1 MKKRIPPAICIAF
14 SLFVI
19 VSCGSSGGSKENMQ
33 KDLQKDAQNQLQKDT
48 PKETQAD
55 SPSTDGP
62 AEVMSVADAKKFIAA
77 ADVNKGKLVTVSCYP
92 RGMTKAV
99 NGEFMLYVSDKTGT
113 GLPEENFACNFKE
126 DMKEAVKT
134 HKAGEL
140 VKVTG
145 NIAWNNGMVVLK
157 NAKLVE

>member
-1 MKKRIPPAICIAF
+1 MKNRFFQAICSAVLI
-14 SLFVI
+14 LLLT
-19 VSCGSSGGSKENMQ
+19 SCGSSTSKEDMQ
-33 KDLQKDAQNQLQKDT
+33 KDLQKDAQKELQKDS
-48 PKETQAD
+48 PKEAQVD

-62 AEVMSVADAKKFIAA
+62 TEIMSVENAKKFIAA
-77 ADVNKGKLVTVSCYP
+77 ADGNKGKMITVSGYP
-92 RGMTKAV
+92 RGMTKAA

-113 GLPEENFACNFKE
+113 GLPEENFACSFKE
-126 DMKEAVKT
+126 EMKEAVKT
-134 HKAGEL
+134 NKAGSL